1 MADHT
6 WRFFRAGGV
15 DQVQLTTAKDLL
27 ALEQLDQKLWVAL
40 ACPVKGL
47 EIDERTLQLIDT
59 DNDGR
64 VNAKE
69 LIAAVKWAGDLL
81 KDPEVIAKR
90 SPELPL
96 AAIDTSKDEGK
107 VVHDTAKALLV
118 SLDKAD
124 ATALAVA
131 DVKDAIEKFNK
142 QRWNGDGV
150 VPASSTDDE
159 AEKKAIA
166 DVLACTETPAT
177 DKNGDPGITADSVKA
192 FFEELDAYVGW
203 LDAGKDEATRPLG
216 DATADAYAAYEKV
229 RAKVDDFFTRCRV
242 AAFDARALVA
252 VNREESEYL
261 AAAAKD
267 LQITAD
273 EVAHFPLAHVES
285 DAKLPLEK
293 GVNPAWIDAI
303 GVFREKVVTPIL
315 GAKTELA
322 YDEWMTVRGK
332 LAAHAAWAKDKK
344 GAKVDK
350 LGADRARELAKGFR
364 EKLDALVKK
373 DEEARPMAEARE
385 KVEKL
390 LHLTR
395 DLMPVANN
403 FVSFRDFYAKKGPAS
418 FQIGTLYIDQRACEL
433 CIRVND
439 AAKHATMAAHS
450 KSYLLYCDLKNAK
463 GETMQLAAAMTNG
476 DVDNLMVGRN
486 GLFYDRKGNPWD
498 ATVTRIVDNPI
509 SIRQA
514 FWSPYKK
521 FLRLV
526 EEQIERRAQAAQA
539 EADAN
544 VTAAAEQTDQAAS
557 GQPRAPQT
565 PRKLDIGVVA
575 AIGVAVGGITA
586 AIGALL
592 EAFFGLGIWMPLGVI
607 GLMLL
612 ISGPSMAIAYLKLR
626 QRNLGPLLDANGWA
640 VNAKAKVNVP
650 FGESLTKV
658 ATIPKG
664 SQRDLHDPFAEKK
677 RPWKFYVFVLLL
689 LGLALGWY
697 VGKLDSYL
705 PEKVRSTTVLGEAA
719 PANVRIVE
727 EEAAAAEGAA
737 EGEAAPTE

>member
-1 MADHT
+1 MAGHV

-27 ALEQLDQKLWVAL
+27 ALDQLDQKLWVAL

-47 EIDERTLQLIDT
+47 ELDERTLQLIDT
-59 DNDGR
+59 DADGR

-69 LIAAVKWAGDLL
+69 LIAAAKWAGGLL
-81 KDPEVIAKR
+81 KDPEILAKR
-90 SPELPL
+90 AGELPL
-96 AAIDTSKDEGK
+96 SAIDTSNDEGK
-107 VVHDTAKALLV
+107 VLHDTAKALLV

-124 ATALAVA
+124 ASALALV

-159 AEKKAIA
+159 NEKKAIA
-166 DVLACTETPAT
+166 DVLACTEAPAL
-177 DKNGDPGITADSVKA
+177 DKNGDPGINADSLKV
-192 FFEELDAYVGW
+192 FFEEIDAYVGW
-203 LDAGKDEATRPLG
+203 LDAGRNHDVRILG
-216 DATADAYAAYEKV
+216 DASADAFAAYEKV

-267 LQITAD
+267 LQITAE
-273 EVAHFPLAHVES
+273 EVAHFPLAHVDGE
-285 DAKLPLEK
+285 AKLPLEK
-293 GVNPAWIDAI
+293 RLNPAWIDAME
-303 GVFREKVVTPIL
+303 VFRQKVVTPL
-315 GAKTELA
+315 VGDRAELS
-322 YDEWMTVRGK
+322 YDEWMSIRGN
-332 LAAHAAWAKDKK
+332 LGAYAAWVKDKK
-344 GAKVDK
+344 GLKVEK
-350 LGADRARELAKGFR
+350 LGPERARELAKDFR
-364 EKLDALVKK
+364 EKLAALITK
-373 DEEARPMAEARE
+373 DEAARPMAEARE

-395 DLMPVANN
+395 DLMTVANN
-403 FVSFRDFYAKKGPAS
+403 FVSFRNFYERKGPAS
-418 FQIGTLYIDQRACEL
+418 FQIGTLYIDQRGCEL

-450 KSYLLYCDLKNAK
+450 KAYLLYCDLKNAA

-476 DVDNLMVGRN
+476 DIDNLMVGRN

-509 SIRQA
+509 SVRQA

-557 GQPRAPQT
+557 GQPRAPAT

-592 EAFFGLGIWMPLGVI
+592 QAFFGLGFWMPLGVL

-650 FGESLTKV
+650 LGESLTKV

-677 RPWKFYVFVLLL
+677 RPWKFYVFVFLL

-705 PEKVRSTTVLGEAA
+705 PEKVRSTTVLGDAA
-719 PANVRIVE
+719 PANVRVVE
-727 EEAAAAEGAA
+727 DEAAAEAA
-737 EGEAAPTE
+737 EADAAPSE

>member
-1 MADHT
+1 MAGHV

-27 ALEQLDQKLWVAL
+27 ALDQLDQKLWVAL

-47 EIDERTLQLIDT
+47 ELDERTLQLIDT
-59 DNDGR
+59 DADGR

-69 LIAAVKWAGDLL
+69 LIAAAKWAGALL
-81 KDPEVIAKR
+81 KDPEILAKR
-90 SPELPL
+90 GGELPL
-96 AAIDTSKDEGK
+96 SAIDTANDEGK
-107 VVHDTAKALLV
+107 VLHDTAKALLV

-124 ATALAVA
+124 ATALALV

-166 DVLACTETPAT
+166 DVLACTEAPAT
-177 DKNGDPGITADSVKA
+177 DKNGDPGINADSLKA
-192 FFEELDAYVGW
+192 FFEEIDAYVAW
-203 LDAGKDEATRPLG
+203 LDAGQNPDVRILGEAS
-216 DATADAYAAYEKV
+216 ADAFAAYEKV

-267 LQITAD
+267 LQITAE
-273 EVAHFPLAHVES
+273 EVAHFPLAHVDGE
-285 DAKLPLEK
+285 AKLPLEK
-293 GVNPAWIDAI
+293 RLNPAWIDAMT
-303 GVFREKVVTPIL
+303 VFRQKVVTPL
-315 GAKTELA
+315 VGDRAELS
-322 YDEWMTVRGK
+322 YDEWMGIRANLG
-332 LAAHAAWAKDKK
+332 AHAAWVKDKK
-344 GAKVDK
+344 GLKVEK
-350 LGADRARELAKGFR
+350 LGPESARELAKDFR
-364 EKLDALVKK
+364 EKLAALIAK
-373 DEEARPMAEARE
+373 DEAARPMAEARE

-390 LHLTR
+390 LHLNR
-395 DLMPVANN
+395 DLMIVANN
-403 FVSFRDFYAKKGPAS
+403 FVSFRNFYERKGPAS
-418 FQIGTLYIDQRACEL
+418 FQIGTLYIDQRGCEL

-439 AAKHATMAAHS
+439 PAKHATMAAHS
-450 KSYLLYCDLKNAK
+450 KAYLLYCDLKNAT

-476 DVDNLMVGRN
+476 DIDNLMVGRN
-486 GLFYDRKGNPWD
+486 GLFYDRKGNAWD
-498 ATVTRIVDNPI
+498 ATVTRIVENPI
-509 SIRQA
+509 SVRQA
-514 FWSPYKK
+514 FWTPYKK

-526 EEQIERRAQAAQA
+526 EEQMERRAQAAQA
-539 EADAN
+539 EADAS

-592 EAFFGLGIWMPLGVI
+592 QAFFGLGFWMPLGVL

-612 ISGPSMAIAYLKLR
+612 ISGPSMAIAFLKLR

-697 VGKLDSYL
+697 VGKLDAYL
-705 PEKVRSTTVLGEAA
+705 PENVRSTTVLGEAA
-719 PANVRIVE
+719 PANVRVV
-727 EEAAAAEGAA
+727 EEAAAAEAA
-737 EGEAAPTE
+737 EDAAPSE